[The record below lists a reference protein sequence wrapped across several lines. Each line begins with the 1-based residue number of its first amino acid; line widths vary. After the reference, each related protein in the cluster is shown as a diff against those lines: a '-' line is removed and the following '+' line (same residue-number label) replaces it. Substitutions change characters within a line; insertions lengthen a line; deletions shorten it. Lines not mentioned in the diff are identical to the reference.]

1 MDLRVDENRLLAL
14 PEGLRLELDSRRV
27 NVRVDDAQPAFD
39 WLGADDEE
47 HDRAIAIDGVPARA
61 GLQTSGRSSVPVAEA
76 VALGKLRRAADEEHL
91 GLRLAEE
98 GFYVLA
104 ELLHLLLIGRCQ
116 LGPGIGEAHVLPSCR
131 DREHE
136 A

>member
-1 MDLRVDENRLLAL
+1 MRTACWL
-14 PEGLRLELDSRRV
+14 SRKGFVLNSIRGESMCV
-27 NVRVDDAQPAFD
+27 LTMRSPLSIGSVPTTN
-39 WLGADDEE
+39 E

-61 GLQTSGRSSVPVAEA
+61 WLQTSGRRGVPLAEA

-91 GLRLAEE
+91 GLRLAKE
-98 GFYVLA
+98 GFHVLA

-131 DREHE
+131 DRERE